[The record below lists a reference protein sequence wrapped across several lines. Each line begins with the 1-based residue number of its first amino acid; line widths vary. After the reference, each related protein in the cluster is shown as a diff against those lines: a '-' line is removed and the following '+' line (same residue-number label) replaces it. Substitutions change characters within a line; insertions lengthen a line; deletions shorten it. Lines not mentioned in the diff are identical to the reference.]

1 MKNFLK
7 NELNDYLS
15 GRSAELKKEKP
26 LELSENQGYSH
37 YNKGSL
43 MHYTI
48 QDYMGEKHLNHGL
61 ATFLEKCKVGLIQL
75 IPRLKQ
81 QY

>member
-1 MKNFLK
+1 
-7 NELNDYLS
+7 
-15 GRSAELKKEKP
+15 
-26 LELSENQGYSH
+26 
-37 YNKGSL
+37 

-81 QY
+81 QYWTYRIGTLSSREVFRFPA